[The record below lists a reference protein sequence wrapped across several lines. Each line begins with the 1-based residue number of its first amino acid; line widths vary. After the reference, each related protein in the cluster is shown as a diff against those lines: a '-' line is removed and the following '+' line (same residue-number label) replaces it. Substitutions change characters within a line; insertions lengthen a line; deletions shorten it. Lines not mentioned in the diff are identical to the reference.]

1 MRQKLMNNKM
11 AVSPVVGTLLML
23 AITVA
28 LIAALWFFISGY
40 TVNNYN
46 TNIYEEFSHID
57 NNYITLPDN
66 DTTIYDNDT
75 IIYDNDTSY
84 DDTTIINPP
93 PVNPPV
99 TPPVVPPTNDT
110 VPPVVPPTN
119 DTDPFQGLKMLIL
132 KFNLANKHKWID
144 LKICFKVVDW
154 RGMNHIHF
162 KVFCLEVHVFW
173 KKTVEQQL
181 YIYIYM
187 GKLPTV

>member
-1 MRQKLMNNKM
+1 MRQKLMNNKR

-57 NNYITLPDN
+57 NNYISLPDN
-66 DTTIYDNDT
+66 DTTVYDNDT
-75 IIYDNDTSY
+75 ITYDNDTSD

-93 PVNPPV
+93 PVNPPPV
-99 TPPVVPPTNDT
+99 TPPVTPPPVTPPTNDT
-110 VPPVVPPTN
+110 
-119 DTDPFQGLKMLIL
+119 PFQGLKMLVL

-154 RGMNHIHF
+154 RGMNHIQF
-162 KVFCLEVHVFW
+162 KVLCLEIHVFW